1 MLDDMSRPLALVTGP
16 TAGIGLS
23 FAHQLAASGHDL
35 VLVSRTRERLE
46 RLATELRERYGVE
59 ADVIVADLGD
69 RADLAAVEARLA
81 DASRPVDLLV
91 NNAGFGLKE
100 KFLDNSVEDEQYL
113 LDVLVTAVLRLTH
126 AALGPMV
133 QRGSG
138 SIVNVSSVAGY
149 LPRGTYSAAK
159 AYVTSLS
166 EWADL
171 TYRDQGVRVMALLPG
186 FTKTEFHARMD
197 VSRES
202 APSWMW
208 LDVDRLVAEALRDL
222 RRGRTISV
230 PSRRYKVLSRR
241 REVHPDRPAG
251 PVPGAGPRASAAA
264 VPGGTAAARGA
275 EGAPADAPRA
285 W

>member
-35 VLVSRTRERLE
+35 VLVSRTRDRLE
-46 RLATELRERYGVE
+46 TLATELRHRYGVE
-59 ADVIVADLGD
+59 ADVIVADLGN

-81 DASRPVDLLV
+81 DTSHPVDLLV

-126 AALGPMV
+126 AALGQMV
-133 QRGSG
+133 QRGAG

-171 TYRDQGVRVMALLPG
+171 TYRGQGVRVMALLPG

-222 RRGRTISV
+222 HRGRTISV
-230 PSRRYKVLSRR
+230 PSRRYKVLS
-241 REVHPDRPAG
+241 
-251 PVPGAGPRASAAA
+251 AAA
-264 VPGGTAAARGA
+264 KYTPSGLQARFQGL
-275 EGAPADAPRA
+275 GRR
-285 W
+285 